1 MRGVEIRGNIRDS
14 FEIMEN
20 ILDITKRGARKTTII
35 YGANL
40 NHSRASKY
48 LKDMIDKGLLDFEEE
63 PITYRTTE
71 KGLNFLK
78 KFKEIKEIIGE

>member
-1 MRGVEIRGNIRDS
+1 MRDS

-20 ILDITKRGARKTTII
+20 ILDITNKGANKTKII

-40 NHSRASKY
+40 NHSRATKY
-48 LKDMIDKGLLDFEEE
+48 LKDMIDKGLLDFEGESVR
-63 PITYRTTE
+63 YRTTE

-78 KFKEIKEIIGE
+78 KYKEIKEIISE